1 MREACAKSVHER
13 HICHVAKQGLKN
25 WVEVEKDARAC
36 LHIKPEFIKGYKR
49 LALAQRKLGNLKG
62 ALETVESGIGIDWFC
77 YAHSVEHNNNTR
89 KSFTEYWDNNPK
101 PYRHLGQTGLKRE
114 PKNKELAKTR
124 QKVKQEIAVAAK
136 KSNLV
141 DQKCDASF
149 PHLSSPLWVSNSNS
163 TFHRHRLFKA
173 VQGSYQELQTQ
184 AEALQGQIAEV
195 YANACML
202 DVHIRTHTAAT
213 QPRIHT
219 NRRKGRELQ
228 IVRYK
233 HSCRWKWNS
242 EISTRRG
249 SGPTSQSVRC
259 RSFRQAPTPT
269 WPSVKCSS
277 RLPWKNLKIF

>member
-1 MREACAKSVHER
+1 MAEAESLKALGNKAFQGRNYEEAIEHYTKAIEIDPTSE
-13 HICHVAKQGLKN
+13 VAALCYSNRSAAHQGLKN

-62 ALETVESGIGIDWFC
+62 ALETVE
-77 YAHSVEHNNNTR
+77 A
-89 KSFTEYWDNNPK
+89 
-101 PYRHLGQTGLKRE
+101 GLKRE

-141 DQKCDASF
+141 DQK
-149 PHLSSPLWVSNSNS
+149 
-163 TFHRHRLFKA
+163 LFKA

-195 YANACML
+195 YANARML
-202 DVHIRTHTAAT
+202 DVHIHTHTAAT

-219 NRRKGRELQ
+219 NTRKGRELQ

-249 SGPTSQSVRC
+249 SGPTSQSARC

-269 WPSVKCSS
+269 CPLVKCSS
-277 RLPWKNLKIF
+277 RLPWKNLKSF